1 MLKWKKSYDK
11 PKQCIKTHRHHFA
24 NKGLYSQS
32 YRFSS
37 SCGWMWELDHKEGWV
52 LKMWCFWIVV
62 LEKTL
67 ENSLDSKKIKAV
79 NPKGNQ
85 SWIFMGKT
93 DAEVE
98 APILWPSDVKI
109 WHWKRCWCWERL
121 KTGRK
126 GTAEDETVEC
136 HHRLNGHDFEQTQR
150 WWRTGKPA
158 MLQSMGFQRV
168 RHNLVTEKQQQIV
181 LSFIFINW
189 LILISFKSIRKW
201 ITF

>member
-1 MLKWKKSYDK
+1 
-11 PKQCIKTHRHHFA
+11 
-24 NKGLYSQS
+24 
-32 YRFSS
+32 
-37 SCGWMWELDHKEGWV
+37 
-52 LKMWCFWIVV
+52 MWCFWIVV

-136 HHRLNGHDFEQTQR
+136 HHRLNGHDLSELWEIVKDR
-150 WWRTGKPA
+150 EAWCAAVHRV
-158 MLQSMGFQRV
+158 QRV
-168 RHNLVTEKQQQIV
+168 GHNLVTEQQQRSE
-181 LSFIFINW
+181 LSLHSSVKHLTSMIYGNLLLLWLLIHFHYLRPSILPSPWLFISLVHSGPPHSTHFF
-189 LILISFKSIRKW
+189 LSSPLLSGREEP
-201 ITF
+201 